1 MFLFVIF
8 GSFVMDINLMGNM
21 VIDGEMVDF
30 GMIDVIGFGNIVL
43 EWGIGG
49 MIGNVDLMM
58 DIFNL
63 VIGVNN
69 VWDIIYMFD
78 NIVIG
83 GFDMGVGVFGFNWD
97 VVFVDLI

>member
-1 MFLFVIF
+1 
-8 GSFVMDINLMGNM
+8 
-21 VIDGEMVDF
+21 MVDF

-83 GFDMGVGVFGFNWD
+83 GFDMGVRVFGFNWD